1 MADKKVADI
10 SYFNNVVNWDK
21 FKKSV
26 DAVIIRLGYRGC
38 TNGNIILDKKA
49 KEYVEMCK
57 KHGIPYSIY
66 FFPTSVNEMEAIEE
80 ALWVLEKIK
89 E

>member
-10 SYFNNVVNWDK
+10 SYFNDVVNWDK

-38 TNGNIILDKKA
+38 TNGNIVLDKKA
-49 KEYVEMCK
+49 KEYIEMCK
-57 KHGIPYSIY
+57 KYGIPYSIY
-66 FFPTSVNEMEAIEE
+66 FFPTSVNEISFITNIFASP
-80 ALWVLEKIK
+80 
-89 E
+89 